1 MLAPPESGISYPGD
15 GVAGAAADDVFLFP
29 ATVGQQGFWYLD
41 RLQPGNP
48 AYNIA
53 VRFRLQGPLRPEE
66 LERAFNEIVRR
77 HEALRTV
84 FTVVDDLPAQMVLP
98 RLAVRLQRH
107 DLRGVIA
114 LAPAADLQR
123 VDELHLSNDAVR
135 EFLGVDPAKRPDAD
149 PAQLR
154 PAVPVTLVHGE
165 EDATVPIEV
174 TESYAAK
181 HPQARVVRIADCG
194 HYALIDPLSAAWPC
208 VIDEMVRFD

>member
-1 MLAPPESGISYPGD
+1 MSSDLPTAPRRRLSKGEIDALRQRLDDAESTLNAIVGGYVDAIVVADPIAERQVMLLED
-15 GVAGAAADDVFLFP
+15 
-29 ATVGQQGFWYLD
+29 ATRGTRLPID
-41 RLQPGNP
+41 RLRQ
-48 AYNIA
+48 AA
-53 VRFRLQGPLRPEE
+53 VTISTTGDVLHVNL
-66 LERAFNEIVRR
+66 AFSS
-77 HEALRTV
+77 L
-84 FTVVDDLPAQMVLP
+84 
-98 RLAVRLQRH
+98 
-107 DLRGVIA
+107 
-114 LAPAADLQR
+114 
-123 VDELHLSNDAVR
+123 
-135 EFLGVDPAKRPDAD
+135 LGVDPAKRPDAD